1 MNEFTAFAASLA
13 IGLSLGLIGAGGS
26 ILTIPVFVYVLKKD
40 PLSSGVYSMFVVG
53 TSALAGSIQSM
64 FNKLV
69 DFKTTL
75 AFGIPSVVG
84 VLIAR
89 KLIFPSIPE
98 QLFFTESFI
107 ISKEVAFMLCL
118 AGLMFLSAFRMLKP
132 AMSGTQLATVEQPAM
147 TLLLLR
153 GLLVGI
159 LTGLLGIGGGFL
171 IVPALYFWAG
181 LPVKQAIGTAL
192 LIITTNSLFS
202 FLTSYSSMDLDWLLL
217 LKFSLG
223 AVAGIVI
230 GTKLSAK
237 ISGDWLK
244 KIFGWFILTV
254 SCYIVYK
261 QFFL

>member
-1 MNEFTAFAASLA
+1 
-13 IGLSLGLIGAGGS
+13 
-26 ILTIPVFVYVLKKD
+26 
-40 PLSSGVYSMFVVG
+40 
-53 TSALAGSIQSM
+53 
-64 FNKLV
+64 
-69 DFKTTL
+69 
-75 AFGIPSVVG
+75 
-84 VLIAR
+84 
-89 KLIFPSIPE
+89 
-98 QLFFTESFI
+98 
-107 ISKEVAFMLCL
+107 MLCL
-118 AGLMFLSAFRMLKP
+118 AALMFLAAIRMLRP
-132 AMSGTQLATVEQPAM
+132 VVSGTQLASSDQPAM

-181 LPVKQAIGTAL
+181 LPLKQAIGTAL

-202 FLTSYSSMDLDWLLL
+202 FLTSFSSMNLDWLLL
-217 LKFSLG
+217 LKFSFG
-223 AVAGIVI
+223 AVMGIVI

-254 SCYIVYK
+254 SVYIVYK